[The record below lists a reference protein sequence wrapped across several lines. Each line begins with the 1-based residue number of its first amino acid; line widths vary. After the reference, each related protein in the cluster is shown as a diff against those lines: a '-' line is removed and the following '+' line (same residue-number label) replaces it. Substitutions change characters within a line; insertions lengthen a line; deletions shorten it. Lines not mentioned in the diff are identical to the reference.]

1 MSSNRYDIL
10 FETVRIGPVTAPNR
24 FYQVPHCNGF
34 GHRMPHGMAAMR
46 GMKAEG
52 GWGVVCTEETEIHH
66 SSDLSPYFEGRIWDD
81 DDIPALALMTEAVHK
96 HGALAGIELVYN
108 GIDAVNLYSRV
119 PPLAPRSMGVVG
131 GSGYDPVQTR
141 RMDRED
147 IRNVRKWHR
156 QAALRAKRAG
166 FDLIYCYAGH
176 GMTAAIQFISRRYN
190 DRADEYGG
198 SLENRVRFFREL
210 IEETKE
216 AVGDTCAVAV
226 RFAVDELLGE
236 DGLTHQGEGHDVVA
250 MLAELPDLWD
260 VNVSGWSNDS
270 ATSRFEMEGYQ
281 EKYISFV
288 KELTTK
294 PVVGVGRYTSPDSM
308 VSAIKRGVMDF
319 IGAARPSIADPFL
332 PAKIREGRVE
342 DIRECIG
349 CNICVTGDTRFVPIR
364 CTQNPTMGEEW
375 RRGWH
380 PENISPRKS
389 DREVMV
395 IGAGPAGLEC
405 ARALGQRGYQVSL
418 LEARKELGGRVL
430 RESALPG
437 LNEWRRVMD
446 WRLTQI
452 EKMKNVSVYPSSP
465 MTAEEILESG
475 AQNIILA
482 TGATWRRDGVGRTLW
497 RPVPGH
503 DLENVLSP
511 DDIMES
517 GSSSHSQ
524 GVLPLLR
531 KFASAVPNFVIYD
544 DDHYYMGGVLAE
556 LLAMNGCK
564 VSLVTPA
571 PMVSYWSQFTLEQER
586 IQAKLM
592 KLGVKLYSQN
602 VLGEIGNNFVKLS
615 NTVSGEEI
623 ELPRDGV
630 ILVSDRKPND
640 EVYYA
645 LTPTL
650 SRGER
655 GIQSLRIIGDAEAPN
670 IIAQAV
676 FAGHLAAREFDE
688 EKSRERRSR
697 WKGFFE
703 PPSTRRPPGILL
715 DLCALGRLCGK
726 NFTTRVPNSGY
737 RAGRGRSSPCRSI
750 RRAPSRAPHPQ

>member
-1 MSSNRYDIL
+1 MNSPYDIL
-10 FETVRIGPVTAPNR
+10 FETVRIGPVVAPNR

-34 GHRMPHGMAAMR
+34 GHRMPQGMAAMR

-66 SSDLSPYFEGRIWDD
+66 TSDLSPYFEGRIWDD
-81 DDIPALALMTEAVHK
+81 EDIPTLKLMTDAVHG
-96 HGALAGIELVYN
+96 HGALAGVELSYN
-108 GIDAVNLYSRV
+108 GIDATNLYSRV
-119 PPLAPRSMGVVG
+119 PSLAPRSMGTVG

-141 RMDRED
+141 RMDKED

-156 QAALRAKRAG
+156 DAALRAKRAG
-166 FDLIYCYAGH
+166 FDIIYCYAGH
-176 GMTAAIQFISRRYN
+176 GMTTAIQFILKRYN
-190 DRADEYGG
+190 DRTDEYGG

-210 IEETKE
+210 IVGTKE
-216 AVGDTCAVAV
+216 AVGDACAVAV

-236 DGLTHQGEGHDVVA
+236 DGLTHQGEGYDVVA

-260 VNVSGWSNDS
+260 VNVSSWNNDS
-270 ATSRFEMEGYQ
+270 ITSRFGKEGHQ

-288 KELTTK
+288 KQLTTK

-308 VSAIKRGVMDF
+308 VSAIQRGIMDF

-332 PAKIREGRVE
+332 PTKIKEGRVD

-380 PENISPRKS
+380 PEMIAPKKS
-389 DREVMV
+389 DKEVMIV
-395 IGAGPAGLEC
+395 GAGPAGLEA
-405 ARALGQRGYQVSL
+405 ARALGQRGYAVTL

-452 EKMKNVSVYPSSP
+452 KKMKNVAIYPSSP
-465 MTAEEILESG
+465 MSAEDILESG
-475 AQNIILA
+475 AQNVILA

-497 RPVPGH
+497 KPIAGS
-503 DLENVLSP
+503 DSENIFTP
-511 DDIMES
+511 DDLMDATLES
-517 GSSSHSQ
+517 GS
-524 GVLPLLR
+524 LLLNIGEQNR
-531 KFASAVPNFVIYD
+531 QQAVGLQNVVIYD

-556 LLAMNGCK
+556 LLATQGCK

-571 PMVSYWSQFTLEQER
+571 PLVSYWSQYTLEQER

-592 KLGVKLYSQN
+592 KLGVRLYTQN
-602 VLGEIGNNFVKLS
+602 VVREIKKDSVRLS
-615 NTVSGEEI
+615 NEISGDQL

-630 ILVSDRKPND
+630 VLVTDRIPND
-640 EVYYA
+640 SLYQSLKPA
-645 LTPTL
+645 LTPAHF
-650 SRGER
+650 RKER

-670 IIAQAV
+670 II
-676 FAGHLAAREFDE
+676 
-688 EKSRERRSR
+688 
-697 WKGFFE
+697 
-703 PPSTRRPPGILL
+703 
-715 DLCALGRLCGK
+715 
-726 NFTTRVPNSGY
+726 
-737 RAGRGRSSPCRSI
+737 
-750 RRAPSRAPHPQ
+750 